1 MRGWERQLRWVTA
14 QAQTAIVA
22 VAGPRPAAGGD
33 DDDWIGLEVA
43 VALDLSPL
51 AADHRMHVARTL
63 ARCLPLA
70 SAALQAGALSWR
82 HVLRLIDDCT
92 GLDDAT
98 ISAVEARVIGRA
110 ATQTVA
116 QFGRSVRRAIIAAA
130 PMAAELKHQVA
141 RNDRGVQLRPEP
153 DGMASLI
160 ALLPAAEARAAYSV
174 IDAAAHAA
182 KGATDTT
189 GRLLGVD
196 QRRADALTAMLL
208 DPAPAEAAPGAGADV
223 AADAADAAADR
234 PARAG
239 QTGPAQAPGNG
250 PGRAR
255 RIPVELQ
262 VVIDLPTLLGLTDN
276 PAELAGYGPI
286 PAGAAR
292 MLSTDATWRRLV
304 VDPVTGYLLDYG
316 RTRYRP
322 PQALA
327 DYTRARDRTCRFPGC
342 GQPAI
347 RCDIDHDKPWSAG
360 GPTSARNTCRR
371 HHGGKTHADWTL
383 HLHPDGSCTWTSPT
397 GHTYHQPPPRQLDP

>member
-1 MRGWERQLRWVTA
+1 LTR
-14 QAQTAIVA
+14 
-22 VAGPRPAAGGD
+22 
-33 DDDWIGLEVA
+33 
-43 VALDLSPL
+43 S
-51 AADHRMHVARTL
+51 
-63 ARCLPLA
+63 
-70 SAALQAGALSWR
+70 
-82 HVLRLIDDCT
+82 
-92 GLDDAT
+92 
-98 ISAVEARVIGRA
+98 RA
-110 ATQTVA
+110 PSQSVA

-130 PMAAELKHQVA
+130 PLAAELQHQA
-141 RNDRGVQLRPEP
+141 ANNDRGVQLRAEP

-189 GRLLGVD
+189 GRRLGVD

-208 DPAPAEAAPGAGADV
+208 GPDLAPAAGADADV
-223 AADAADAAADR
+223 AAA
-234 PARAG
+234 AG
-239 QTGPAQAPGNG
+239 QAP
-250 PGRAR
+250 

-262 VVIDLPTLLGLTDN
+262 VVIDLPTLLGLADN

-292 MLSTDATWRRLV
+292 MLSTDAAWRRLV

-327 DYTRARDRTCRFPGC
+327 DYTQTRDRTCRFPGC
-342 GQPAI
+342 GQPAM
-347 RCDIDHDKPWSAG
+347 RCDIDHDKPWSTG
-360 GPTSARNTCRR
+360 GPTSARNTCRLCR
-371 HHGGKTHADWTL
+371 RRHGGKTHADWTL
-383 HLHPDGSCTWTSPT
+383 HLHDDGSSTWTSPT